1 MSAPEPVAPRAEL
14 IERRSIDYVPLRE
27 RHGKLWHL
35 WPVWFAG
42 GAHLATVATG
52 FVGVSLGGQLAWMAT
67 AVVLGCAFGTFF
79 MAFHSTQGPQL
90 GLPQMI
96 QSRPQFGY
104 LGALLVWC
112 VALITLVGYCAFN
125 QVLAADTLMT
135 LGHAHRQLTMLIFG
149 GLAIAL
155 AIVGYDLIHRAQRI
169 VAYLLLATFAIM
181 TIRIA
186 RAPVPPGAL
195 DLHHFVMI
203 PFLTQLL
210 AAAAYQVSWSVNVSD
225 YSRYLPRDVG
235 VAASFWWTYVGAFA
249 GAVWP
254 MLIGV
259 FAAAQFPKQELSGA
273 LRATADM
280 LWPHSG
286 GAFLILLLVGLVTI
300 TTIMFYSSSL
310 TLLSVM
316 DSIRPLRPSVNQ
328 RLVSLILLLCVSSA
342 IALLASPHF
351 AAQFG
356 EFLAILLYLFTPWT
370 AINLV
375 DFYFIR
381 RGHYSVREIF
391 NPHGLYGRWS
401 WRGLLA
407 YFGGFAAMVPFFS
420 TGWYRGPAA
429 RALGGADIA
438 IVIGLPVSALI
449 YIVACRSLDLDDEL
463 CQVARADRG
472 LDPQVEEP
480 ETTAVNVAGV
490 EGHSGAVIGAGW
502 RASDAK

>member
-1 MSAPEPVAPRAEL
+1 MTRSGSITNL
-14 IERRSIDYVPLRE
+14 IEQRSIDYVPLRE

-42 GAHLATVATG
+42 GAHLATIATG
-52 FVGVSLGGQLAWMAT
+52 FVGVSLGGKLAWMAL

-135 LGHAHRQLTMLIFG
+135 LGRFDRGATMLIFG
-149 GLAIAL
+149 ALAIVL
-155 AIVGYDLIHRAQRI
+155 AIVGYDIIHAAQRL
-169 VAYLLLATFAIM
+169 VAYLLLAAFFVM
-181 TIRIA
+181 TIAARRIA
-186 RAPVPPGAL
+186 VPSASL
-195 DLHHFVMI
+195 DLHGFEMI

-235 VAASFWWTYVGAFA
+235 VAASFWWTYVGAFV
-249 GAVWP
+249 GGVWP

-259 FAAAQFPKQELSGA
+259 FAAALFPHLELSAA
-273 LRATADM
+273 LRAAADTV
-280 LWPHSG
+280 WPHSG
-286 GAFLILLLVGLVTI
+286 GVFLVLSLMGLITI
-300 TTIMFYSSSL
+300 TTIMFYSASL
-310 TLLSVM
+310 TLLSVA
-316 DSIRPLRPSVNQ
+316 DSIRPLRPTVSQ
-328 RLVSLILLLCVSSA
+328 RLATLVALLAVSSA
-342 IALLASPHF
+342 IALFSSPHF
-351 AAQFG
+351 AAGFG

-375 DFYFIR
+375 DFYLIR

-401 WRGLLA
+401 WRGLVA
-407 YFGGFAAMVPFFS
+407 YFGGFAAMAPFFS
-420 TGWYRGPAA
+420 TGLYRGPVA

-449 YIVACRSLDLDDEL
+449 YVAACRSLDLESERR
-463 CQVARADRG
+463 QIAIADAG
-472 LDPQVEEP
+472 LDPEFP
-480 ETTAVNVAGV
+480 AG
-490 EGHSGAVIGAGW
+490 
-502 RASDAK
+502 